1 MPDRKKK
8 GRVGRQRGNTNE
20 ETRVIRTLTTSVIG
34 ILLLSLTSC
43 GRTYRMYDG
52 PARSKTEVALLTRA
66 PESDARLLSV
76 DGKRWPRR
84 IRRFEL
90 LPGSYGVLVGFE
102 RNIVTCAY
110 PVMYSQRVYAHE
122 DVQVGFEA
130 EAGHRYAVYA
140 EVGAAD
146 DTKLQRS
153 HALPNSW
160 YEALPVGENVGN
172 WRAVVCDLDTGQ
184 VVASRGSPG

>member
-1 MPDRKKK
+1 
-8 GRVGRQRGNTNE
+8 
-20 ETRVIRTLTTSVIG
+20 
-34 ILLLSLTSC
+34 
-43 GRTYRMYDG
+43 MYDG
-52 PARSKTEVALLTRA
+52 PARSKAEVAVLNRA
-66 PESDARLLSV
+66 PESDARLHSV
-76 DGKRWPRR
+76 NGKRWRKR
-84 IRRFEL
+84 VRQFEL
-90 LPGSYGVLVGFE
+90 LPGTYSVLVGFE
-102 RNIVTCAY
+102 RNIVTYAY

-140 EVGAAD
+140 EVGAAN

-153 HALPNSW
+153 HTLPNSW

-184 VVASRGSPG
+184 VVGSRGSPGQTGPSIPESVKELISRAQAAQPDGSRLPR